1 MQYKVLMVCLGNI
14 CRSPVAQGVM
24 QFYADKAG
32 LNWVVESA
40 GTNGLHNG
48 EAPHYLSQ
56 KIAKQHGIDISQQ
69 ISRQFTKADVA
80 NYNKIYVMAADV
92 MQDVKR
98 ITKEEFDVT
107 KIDYFL
113 NELHSGKNEDM
124 PDPWYGGESGFV
136 TVHELI
142 EKTCKAIIEKHS
154 ILS

>member
-32 LNWVVESA
+32 LNWLVESA

-48 EAPHYLSQ
+48 EAPHHLSQ

-92 MQDVKR
+92 MQDIKR

-136 TVHELI
+136 AVHELV